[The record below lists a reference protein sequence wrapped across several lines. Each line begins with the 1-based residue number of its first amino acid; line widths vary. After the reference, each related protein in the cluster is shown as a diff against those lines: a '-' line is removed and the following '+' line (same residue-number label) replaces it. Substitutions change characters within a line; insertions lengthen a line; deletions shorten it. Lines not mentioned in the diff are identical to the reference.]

1 MQLYSQNDPLWRWK
15 KIGKSPWTLGQ
26 KGCVTTDVSM
36 SVSYFGQ
43 EIIPGI
49 MVDKLNYTTGGL
61 LLWES
66 VKNVGLKFLWRGF
79 KYEPAKI
86 DEALKN
92 PKKTCL
98 LNVDRGAHWVLGIY
112 RVPFMNKFWVADPFT
127 GKRKFYSGV
136 VGYSI
141 LTK

>member
-1 MQLYSQNDPLWRWK
+1 MKLYSQNNPLWRWK
-15 KIGKSPWTLGQ
+15 KIGNSIWNLGQ

-36 SVSYFGQ
+36 SLSYFGT
-43 EIIPGI
+43 ELNPGI
-49 MVDKLNYTTGGL
+49 MVDKLKYTPGGL

-66 VKNVGLKFLWRGF
+66 VKNVGLKFVARGLN
-79 KYEPAKI
+79 YNQAVI

-92 PKKTCL
+92 KQKTCL
-98 LNVDRGAHWVLGIY
+98 LNVDGGAHWVLGIY
-112 RVPFMNKFWVADPFT
+112 RVPMTRKFWVADPWNGT
-127 GKRKFYSGV
+127 RKFYSGV